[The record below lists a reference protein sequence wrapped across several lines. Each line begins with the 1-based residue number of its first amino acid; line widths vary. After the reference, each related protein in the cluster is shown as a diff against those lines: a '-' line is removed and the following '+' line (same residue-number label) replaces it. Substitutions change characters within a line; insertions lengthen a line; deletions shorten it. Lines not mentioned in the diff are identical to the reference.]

1 MSNFQL
7 NTIKNDNIDEK
18 YYSFTHKSGLKVL
31 LYPMPQSSTTYA
43 LFGTNYGSVDVCF
56 KTDDMKDFVT
66 VPDGI
71 AHFLEHKLFE
81 SEQGDAFTLF
91 AQTGAS
97 ANAFTSFDK
106 TCYLF
111 SCADNFNQSLEILLS
126 FVTDPYFTKET
137 VQKEQGIIGQEIR
150 MYEDD
155 PNWRVF
161 FNTLEALYVN
171 NPVRRDIAGT
181 IESIA
186 QIDDKLLYDCYNT
199 FYNLSNMVL
208 GIAGKF
214 EVDDVLE
221 IMDKTLKQSEPIKIT
236 TKTPDEPE
244 YVFKSEIV
252 QNLEVA
258 TPLFSVA
265 FKEQVPDSSELV
277 KASVE
282 TDILLELIAGKTSP
296 LYRRLYDDGI
306 INQSFGSEVASGR
319 GFFCTIFDGESRNP
333 RKVQAEILKE
343 IERIKANGIDKNDF
357 ERIKKAHYG
366 QEIRDFTNPSKIAN
380 SLVNSYFSGCNI
392 YDFID
397 ATSKVTLQDVTQ
409 RLNKSFMSER
419 CVLSIVEKK

>member
-1 MSNFQL
+1 MSNLQL

-31 LYPMPQSSTTYA
+31 LYPMPKSSTTYA

-56 KTDDMKDFVT
+56 KTDDMDDFVT

-91 AQTGAS
+91 AQTGAN

-181 IESIA
+181 VESIS
-186 QIDDKLLYDCYNT
+186 QIDDKLLYSCYNT
-199 FYNLSNMVL
+199 FYNLNNMVL
-208 GIAGKF
+208 SIAGKF
-214 EVDDVLE
+214 EVDDVIN
-221 IMDKTLKQSEPIKIT
+221 IMDKTLKPSKPIGIT
-236 TKTPDEPE
+236 TKVPDEPE
-244 YVFKSEIV
+244 HVCKANV
-252 QNLEVA
+252 TQNLEVA
-258 TPLFSVA
+258 TPLFSIG
-265 FKEQVPDSSELV
+265 FKEQTPDSSELV

-296 LYRRLYDDGI
+296 LNRRLYDEGI
-306 INQSFGSEVASGR
+306 INQSFGSEIVAGR
-319 GFFCTIFDGESRNP
+319 GFFCTMFDGESRNP
-333 RKVQAEILKE
+333 HKVQQKILKE
-343 IERIKANGIDKNDF
+343 IENLKANGINEADF
-357 ERIKKAHYG
+357 SRVKKAHYG

-380 SLVNSYFSGCNI
+380 SLINSYFSGCDI

-397 ATSKVTLQDVTQ
+397 ATSKVTLQDVTK
-409 RLNKSFMSER
+409 RLEKTFVSDR
-419 CVLSIVEKK
+419 CVLSVIQKN